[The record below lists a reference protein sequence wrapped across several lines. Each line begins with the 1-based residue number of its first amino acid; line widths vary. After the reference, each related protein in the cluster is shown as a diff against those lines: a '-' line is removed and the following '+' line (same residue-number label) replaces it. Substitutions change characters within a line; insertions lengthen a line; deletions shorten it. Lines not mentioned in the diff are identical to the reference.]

1 MGASGPVPL
10 SDFVTRC
17 SVAVGL
23 ALIAA
28 GATTPAAAQDTVVV
42 RGLRFEGNHA
52 IDNYTLSVAIGTTN
66 SSWFARS
73 PLVSWLGLG
82 EKRYFDPVEF
92 RRDVLRLILFY
103 RQSGFMDVTVD
114 TLVRRGD
121 RDVRLTFKIHEG
133 PPTVVTRMEVT
144 GLDSISIPAE
154 DILVD
159 LPLRE
164 GKPFNRFLF
173 QASADTIIGR
183 LRNRG
188 YPGAEVF
195 RNYNVDRAARSAE
208 VSLNVEAGRRAVF
221 GTTRVDGAA
230 KVDTTF
236 IRQLLLARKGQRFSQ
251 QDLFQS
257 QRKLY
262 QTELFRLATVT
273 IDSTRYQTDS
283 STVPVQVQVAEGPPH
298 HIRSSVG
305 FATNDCFRTGA
316 GWTSRNLFGT
326 GRLFDLSARV
336 SKVGVGT
343 PFGFGLENSLC
354 KGLADD
360 TIGSSKANY
369 NVTGLI
375 RQPRFFTPQ
384 VTGTFSLYAERRS
397 EFGIYRRE
405 EVGVSLVLQR
415 ETARRIPILLGYRL
429 SFGGTTA
436 SAGTFCA
443 FFNACTPDDATR
455 LQEKR
460 LLGVVTAGITWP
472 RQNNPLDATRGHIYS
487 FDVSHS
493 SRYTG
498 SARLQTFT
506 RLSGDAAWYRTLSAA
521 SGTVL
526 SWHLR
531 AGTIFAPKVSLDSA
545 SGNFIPPE
553 QRFYAGGPND
563 VRGYDLNELGPVV
576 YVANALPGD
585 TSGAETIAG
594 IDSGSVRPRFSAT
607 GGNTLAI
614 GQLELRVPAPFWSS
628 RLRFAL
634 FVDAGTLYERGK
646 TNLSPVQLRI
656 TPGAG
661 VRISTPLGPARFDVG
676 YNGYDQPPG
685 ALYLQK
691 LDGTLALV
699 RTDFVQKRKSRFSY
713 HISFGQPF

>member
-1 MGASGPVPL
+1 MSRMGASGPVPL

-17 SVAVGL
+17 SVAVAL
-23 ALIAA
+23 ALI
-28 GATTPAAAQDTVVV
+28 GATAPAAAQDTVVV
-42 RGLRFEGNHA
+42 RGLKFEGNHA

-73 PLVSWLGLG
+73 PVVSWLGLG
-82 EKRYFDPVEF
+82 EKRYFDPIEF

-103 RQSGFMDVTVD
+103 RQSGFMDVIVD
-114 TLVRRGD
+114 TVVRRGA
-121 RDVRLTFKIHEG
+121 RDVRLTFKIKEG

-144 GLDSISIPAE
+144 GLDSIAVPSE
-154 DILVD
+154 DLLVD

-173 QASADTIIGR
+173 QASADSIINR

-195 RNYNVDRAARSAE
+195 RNYNVDRAGRSAQ
-208 VSLNVEAGRRAVF
+208 VSLDVVAGRRAVF
-221 GTTRVDGAA
+221 GGARVEGAA

-236 IRQLLLARKGQRFSQ
+236 IRQLLSSRKGQRFSQ

-273 IDSTRYQTDS
+273 IDSTQYQGDS
-283 STVPVQVQVAEGPPH
+283 SAVPLVVQVAEGPPH
-298 HIRSSVG
+298 RIRSSVG

-336 SKVGVGT
+336 SKVGVGS
-343 PFGFGLENSLC
+343 PFGFGLERSLC
-354 KGLADD
+354 KGLSDD

-384 VTGTFSLYAERRS
+384 ITGTFSLYAERRS
-397 EFGIYRRE
+397 EFAIYRRE

-443 FFNACTPDDATR
+443 FFNACSPDDATR
-455 LQEKR
+455 LQEER
-460 LLGVVTAGITWP
+460 LLGVLTAGISWP
-472 RQNNPLDATRGHIYS
+472 RQNNPLDASRGHIYS

-493 SRYTG
+493 SRFTG
-498 SARLQTFT
+498 SERLQTFT
-506 RLSGDAAWYRTLSAA
+506 RLSGDAAWYRTLGN
-521 SGTVL
+521 SGAVL

-531 AGTIFAPKVSLDSA
+531 GGTIFAPKVSLDSA

-563 VRGYDLNELGPVV
+563 VRGYNLNELGPVV
-576 YVANALPGD
+576 YVLQR
-585 TSGAETIAG
+585 
-594 IDSGSVRPRFSAT
+594 DSISSPAQDSLTRGLLRPRFSAT
-607 GGNTLAI
+607 GGNTLAL

-691 LDGTLALV
+691 ADGTLALV
-699 RTDFVQKRKSRFSY
+699 QTDFAQKRKSRFSY

>member
-1 MGASGPVPL
+1 L
-10 SDFVTRC
+10 
-17 SVAVGL
+17 VAV
-23 ALIAA
+23 ALVLILA
-28 GATTPAAAQDTVVV
+28 GAASPAAAQDTVVV
-42 RGLRFEGNHA
+42 RGLSFEGNHA
-52 IDNYTLSVAIGTTN
+52 IDDYTLSIAIGTTN

-73 PLVSWLGLG
+73 GLVRWLGLG

-103 RQSGFMDVTVD
+103 RQSGFMEVAVD
-114 TLVRRGD
+114 TVVQRGAH
-121 RDVRLTFKIHEG
+121 DVHLTFQITEG
-133 PPTVVTRMEVT
+133 PPIVVTRVEVT
-144 GLDSISIPAE
+144 GLDSVDVASK

-173 QASADTIIGR
+173 QASADSIIGR

-195 RNYNVDRAARSAE
+195 RNYRVDRASRTAQ
-208 VSLNVEAGRRAVF
+208 VSLDVVAGQRAVF
-221 GTTRVDGAA
+221 GGTRVEGAVR
-230 KVDTTF
+230 VDTTF
-236 IRQLLLARKGQRFSQ
+236 IRQLLSARKGQRFSQ

-273 IDSTRYQTDS
+273 IDSSQYRGDS
-283 STVPVQVQVAEGPPH
+283 SAVPLVVQVAEGAPH
-298 HIRSSVG
+298 RIRSSVG

-326 GRLFDLSARV
+326 GRLFDLSARI
-336 SKVGVGT
+336 SKVGVGD
-343 PFGFGLENSLC
+343 PFGFGLERSLC
-354 KGLADD
+354 KGLAGD
-360 TIGSSKANY
+360 TIGSAKANY
-369 NVTGLI
+369 NVTALL

-384 VTGTFSLYAERRS
+384 ITGTFSLYAERRS
-397 EFGIYRRE
+397 EFAIYRRE

-415 ETARRIPILLGYRL
+415 ETARRIPVALGYRL
-429 SFGGTTA
+429 SFGRTFA

-443 FFNACTPDDATR
+443 FFNACSPDDATR
-455 LQEKR
+455 LGEER
-460 LLGVVTAGITWP
+460 LLGVLTAGVSWP
-472 RQNNPLDATRGHIYS
+472 RQNNPLDPSRGHIYA

-493 SRYTG
+493 SRFTG

-506 RLSGDAAWYRTLSAA
+506 RFSGDAAWYRTLGT
-521 SGTVL
+521 SGAVL

-531 AGTIFAPKVSLDSA
+531 GGTIFAPKVSLDSA
-545 SGNFIPPE
+545 TGNFIPPE

-585 TSGAETIAG
+585 SSGAETIDSIDAG
-594 IDSGSVRPRFSAT
+594 AVRPRFSAT
-607 GGNTLAI
+607 GGNTLGIA
-614 GQLELRVPAPFWSS
+614 QLELRVPAPIWSN
-628 RLRFAL
+628 RLRLAL

-646 TNLSPVQLRI
+646 TKLSPVQLRI

-661 VRISTPLGPARFDVG
+661 LRLSTPLGPARFDVG

-685 ALYLQK
+685 ALYIQK

-699 RTDFVQKRKSRFSY
+699 RTDFIQKRPSRFSY